1 MEFLD
6 QAKEFFNNFF
16 TNFFTLDSI
25 AILVTALI
33 SFLLGML
40 VNRLRLGSR
49 IKKLKNQIKTQE
61 NQITALNAKNKNL
74 QEELEFKAADIQR
87 ANLELTQAKDRVKI
101 LETEKGQLH
110 ADLYAAN
117 DEIEKLNGSNQSY
130 SAAVEDLND
139 QILGLK
145 TRNNQLLEEG
155 GVDPES
161 LALLGGDG
169 SAINRLDALEA
180 KLDRME
186 IENSDLKNRLTDVDN
201 IQTSTTTNID
211 DATVQR
217 LLALDDKLSGLA
229 SENQLLKAE
238 LEKVKALQGPE
249 GTFQTQIEDGAD
261 RGGALGI
268 LGDASDIETTPSLK
282 MDKEVLGEKLLDA
295 EGANI
300 RKDDL
305 AKIEGIGPF
314 IENKLNKI
322 GIYTYDDLAEMD
334 SARIEQV
341 TQDIGFFPGRIE
353 RDNWVGQ
360 ARDLMG
366 DTTPESYGESTVAE
380 RIETEVDYIPNNIA
394 ADISADSDIA
404 NASENDLKMI
414 EGIGPKI
421 EQLLKSNGI
430 MTWQALA
437 ESSVERLKE
446 ILTEAGNRY
455 KMHNPSTW
463 PDQARLAADGEWEKL
478 KTYQDYLDGGLDKG
492 GAN

>member
-305 AKIEGIGPF
+305 AKIEGIG
-314 IENKLNKI
+314 
-322 GIYTYDDLAEMD
+322 
-334 SARIEQV
+334 
-341 TQDIGFFPGRIE
+341 
-353 RDNWVGQ
+353 
-360 ARDLMG
+360 
-366 DTTPESYGESTVAE
+366 
-380 RIETEVDYIPNNIA
+380 
-394 ADISADSDIA
+394 
-404 NASENDLKMI
+404 
-414 EGIGPKI
+414 
-421 EQLLKSNGI
+421 
-430 MTWQALA
+430 
-437 ESSVERLKE
+437 
-446 ILTEAGNRY
+446 
-455 KMHNPSTW
+455 
-463 PDQARLAADGEWEKL
+463 
-478 KTYQDYLDGGLDKG
+478 
-492 GAN
+492 

>member
-1 MEFLD
+1 M
-6 QAKEFFNNFF
+6 
-16 TNFFTLDSI
+16 TLLAFSLCDLQLWHVVI
-25 AILVTALI
+25 AWLLP
-33 SFLLGML
+33 FLLGL
-40 VNRLRLGSR
+40 
-49 IKKLKNQIKTQE
+49 
-61 NQITALNAKNKNL
+61 
-74 QEELEFKAADIQR
+74 
-87 ANLELTQAKDRVKI
+87 
-101 LETEKGQLH
+101 
-110 ADLYAAN
+110 
-117 DEIEKLNGSNQSY
+117 
-130 SAAVEDLND
+130 
-139 QILGLK
+139 
-145 TRNNQLLEEG
+145 
-155 GVDPES
+155 
-161 LALLGGDG
+161 LLGYF
-169 SAINRLDALEA
+169 IWA
-180 KLDRME
+180 KYKRE
-186 IENSDLKNRLTDVDN
+186 
-201 IQTSTTTNID
+201 
-211 DATVQR
+211 
-217 LLALDDKLSGLA
+217 
-229 SENQLLKAE
+229 
-238 LEKVKALQGPE
+238 
-249 GTFQTQIEDGAD
+249 
-261 RGGALGI
+261 
-268 LGDASDIETTPSLK
+268 
-282 MDKEVLGEKLLDA
+282 KEVLEEEKATLKLSLGDLEKELDA
-295 EGANI
+295 SKHDKTVLDSEISSLKGRLRERNLQLTTLEASLAAVSKKGGAKEIGKKKKISAN
-300 RKDDL
+300 RFGKKKKK
-305 AKIEGIGPF
+305 KIEGIGSF